1 MPPELTDV
9 SPDVSTRSFADLP
22 FTDFLARYKA
32 TLKDVFHQRGNMELF
47 SQKRELPP
55 YVLRDIRSCD
65 PLSVFIPAEY
75 GGRGGKVREA
85 QAVLA
90 ASSYESLA
98 LSLAIGINGALFIQ
112 PVAKYGEESIRANIF
127 ERILDEKH
135 MGGLMI
141 TEPDYGSDALS
152 MRTSFEERED
162 GFHIRGTKHWAGL
175 TGWADFWLLTA
186 RRRDKDGQLDR
197 DIDFFI
203 CDVTKPD
210 QRIVVEEFY
219 RNLGLYMI
227 PYGRN
232 RVDVRVPH
240 AARLQPRTTGIMMM
254 LDLLHRSRTQ
264 FPGMGMGFLQRILDE
279 GIAHTRKRYV
289 GGTSLFSY
297 DQVQE
302 RLARM
307 QASYTVCSAM
317 CAFASENADLDRNMA
332 RDNVSANSIKSV
344 ITDMMQDAAQSLLQL
359 EGAKGY
365 RMESVAGRSLVDS
378 RPFQIFEG
386 SNDILYQQISEGV
399 LKLMRKARQSNLAE
413 FLSSYNLTQRVADRF
428 KDTLDF
434 SVDLQL
440 PQRKLVDLGRAI
452 GRVVSME
459 LVVDLGERGF
469 RSDLVHNAL
478 VMLKREVD
486 MLATDLRLAP
496 ATDVVDEYQDRSNW
510 LDYLRG

>member
-1 MPPELTDV
+1 MSSSLSDV
-9 SPDVSTRSFADLP
+9 NSDVRPRAHADTP
-22 FTDFLARYKA
+22 FPQFLDRYRA
-32 TLKDVFHQRGNMELF
+32 TLQDVFHSRGNMELF

-65 PLSVFIPAEY
+65 PLSVFIPTEF
-75 GGRGGKVREA
+75 GGRGGHVKEA
-85 QAVLA
+85 QAILA

-112 PVAKYGEESIRANIF
+112 PVSKYADESVKGDIF
-127 ERILDEKH
+127 RRILGEKH

-152 MRTSFEERED
+152 MRTSFTKVD
-162 GFHIRGTKHWAGL
+162 DAFHIRGVKHWAGL

-186 RRRDKDGQLDR
+186 RKRDENGQLDR

-203 CDVTKPD
+203 CDVTRPD

-219 RNLGLYMI
+219 QNLGLYMI

-232 RVDVRVPH
+232 RVDVRVPIE
-240 AARLQPRTTGIMMM
+240 ARLQPKSTGIMMM

-279 GIAHTRKRYV
+279 GIDHAKKRLV
-289 GGTSLFSY
+289 GGASLFSY

-302 RLARM
+302 RLSRL
-307 QASYTVCSAM
+307 QASFTICSAM
-317 CAFASENADLDRNMA
+317 CAFASENAQLDRNMA

-344 ITDMMQDAAQSLLQL
+344 VTDLMQDAAQSLMQL

-365 RMESVAGRSLVDS
+365 RMESIAGRSLVDS

-399 LKLMRKARQSNLAE
+399 LKLMRKVRQPNLLE
-413 FLSSYNLTQRVADRF
+413 YLRSYDLTARVADRF

-434 SVDLQL
+434 SVDLQM
-440 PQRKLVDLGRAI
+440 PQRKMVDLGRAI

-459 LVVDLGERGF
+459 IVAELGERGF
-469 RSDLVHNAL
+469 RSDLVQSAL
-478 VMLKREVD
+478 DTLKREVD
-486 MLATDLRLAP
+486 MIATDFRLAP
-496 ATDVVDEYQDRSNW
+496 VSNVVDDYEDQSNW
-510 LDYLRG
+510 LDYLKS